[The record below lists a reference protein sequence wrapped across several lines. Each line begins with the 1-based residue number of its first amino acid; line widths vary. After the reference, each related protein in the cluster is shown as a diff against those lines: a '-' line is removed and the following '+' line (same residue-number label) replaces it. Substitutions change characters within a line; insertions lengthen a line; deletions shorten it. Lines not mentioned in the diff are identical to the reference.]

1 MKNSSG
7 VPQVGKPMFSVF
19 FYHSK
24 SGDIMRY
31 KFMSYDSAMDFY
43 EKLDPDTKP
52 TMYESVR
59 IL

>member
-1 MKNSSG
+1 MKKGDG
-7 VPQVGKPMFSVF
+7 VPQVGKPLFSVF
-19 FYHSK
+19 FYHSV

-43 EKLDPDTKP
+43 EKLDPKTKP